1 MSSLPLRPLGI
12 ALLSAIAIAPSAFAQ
27 DAAST
32 GTTATGADAV
42 TTTDSNGT
50 GFDEVSGK
58 RIAIVGGGAI
68 LKPDSDPATGLDI
81 DGGSAPT
88 LSASW
93 YINDNMAVELW
104 GAADKFNH
112 RMRGPEGKIGT
123 VEQQPIALSGQYHFR
138 DADAV
143 MRPFVGLGYY
153 ESNFSNEDISG
164 GGPHVGLDTAKG
176 AIATAGMDFN
186 INSRWFARTDLRYM
200 DGDADVKVAGE
211 STGDNLKLNPWM
223 LGVGIGARF

>member
-1 MSSLPLRPLGI
+1 MSSLKPLSI

-32 GTTATGADAV
+32 DTTTDTAAV

-50 GFDEVSGK
+50 VSGK

-93 YINDNMAVELW
+93 YFNDNMAIELW

-112 RMRGPEGKIGT
+112 RVRGPEGKIGT

-138 DADAV
+138 AADAV

-164 GGPHVGLDTAKG
+164 DGLHVGLDTAKG

-200 DGDADVKVAGE
+200 KGDSDVKVAGE
-211 STGDNLKLNPWM
+211 STGENLKLNPLT
-223 LGVGIGARF
+223 LGIGIGARF

>member
-32 GTTATGADAV
+32 GTTATGAGAV

-68 LKPDSDPATGLDI
+68 LKPDPDPATGLDI

-211 STGDNLKLNPWM
+211 STGDNLKLNPWT

>member
-1 MSSLPLRPLGI
+1 MSSLKPLSI

-27 DAAST
+27 DAA
-32 GTTATGADAV
+32 TTDATTSDTAAV

-50 GFDEVSGK
+50 VSGK

-68 LKPDSDPATGLDI
+68 LEPDSDPATGLDI
-81 DGGSAPT
+81 DGASAPT

-93 YINDNMAVELW
+93 YFNDNIAIELW

-112 RMRGPEGKIGT
+112 RVRGPQGKIGT

-138 DADAV
+138 AADAV

-153 ESNFSNEDISG
+153 ESNFSNEGISG
-164 GGPHVGLDTAKG
+164 DGLHVGLDTAKG

-186 INSRWFARTDLRYM
+186 INSRWFARTDVRYM
-200 DGDADVKVAGE
+200 DGDADVNVAGE
-211 STGDNLKLNPWM
+211 STGENLKLNPWT

>member
-1 MSSLPLRPLGI
+1 MSSLRKLTL
-12 ALLSAIAIAPSAFAQ
+12 ALASAIAFAPAAFAQ
-27 DAAST
+27 DVASDSSD
-32 GTTATGADAV
+32 TA
-42 TTTDSNGT
+42 
-50 GFDEVSGK
+50 SGK

-68 LKPDSDPATGLDI
+68 LEPDSNPTPGLDI
-81 DGGSAPT
+81 DGGTAPT

-93 YINDNMAVELW
+93 YVNDNVAIELW

-112 RMRGPEGKIGT
+112 RVRGPEGKIGT
-123 VEQQPIALSGQYHFR
+123 VEQQPLAVSGQYHFR

-164 GGPHVGLDTAKG
+164 DGPHVGLSTAKG
-176 AIATAGMDFN
+176 PIATAGMDFN

-200 DGDADVKVAGE
+200 KGDADVNVAGE
-211 STGDNLKLNPWM
+211 STGSELTLDPWTV
-223 LGVGIGARF
+223 GVGLGARF

>member
-1 MSSLPLRPLGI
+1 MSSLRPLSI

-27 DAAST
+27 DTAT
-32 GTTATGADAV
+32 TDTTATDTAAV

-50 GFDEVSGK
+50 VSGK

-93 YINDNMAVELW
+93 YLNDNMAIELW

-112 RMRGPEGKIGT
+112 RVRGPEGKIGT
-123 VEQQPIALSGQYHFR
+123 VEQQPIALSSQYHFR
-138 DADAV
+138 AADAV

-153 ESNFSNEDISG
+153 ESNFSNEAISG
-164 GGPHVGLDTAKG
+164 DGLHVGLDTAKG

-200 DGDADVKVAGE
+200 KGDADVKLAGE
-211 STGDNLKLNPWM
+211 STGENLKLNPLA
-223 LGVGIGARF
+223 LGIGIGARF

>member
-1 MSSLPLRPLGI
+1 MSSLKPLSI
-12 ALLSAIAIAPSAFAQ
+12 ALLAALAIAPSAFAQ
-27 DAAST
+27 DAAGTDATTTDT
-32 GTTATGADAV
+32 GAV

-50 GFDEVSGK
+50 VSGK

-81 DGGSAPT
+81 DGGTAPT

-93 YINDNMAVELW
+93 YFNDNMAIELW

-112 RMRGPEGKIGT
+112 RVRGPEGKIGT

-138 DADAV
+138 AADAV

-164 GGPHVGLDTAKG
+164 DGLHAGLETAKG

-200 DGDADVKVAGE
+200 KGDADVKVAGE
-211 STGDNLKLNPWM
+211 STGQNLKLNPLT
-223 LGVGIGARF
+223 LGIGIGARF

>member
-1 MSSLPLRPLGI
+1 MSSLRPLSI
-12 ALLSAIAIAPSAFAQ
+12 ALLSALAFAPSAFAQ
-27 DAAST
+27 DTST
-32 GTTATGADAV
+32 DTA
-42 TTTDSNGT
+42 
-50 GFDEVSGK
+50 SGK

-68 LKPDSDPATGLDI
+68 LQPKSDPAPGLKV
-81 DGGSAPT
+81 DGGTAPT

-93 YINDNMAVELW
+93 YVNDNMAIELW

-112 RMRGPEGKIGT
+112 RVRGDAGRIGT
-123 VEQQPIALSGQYHFR
+123 VEQQPIALSGQYHFGA
-138 DADAV
+138 ADNV
-143 MRPFVGLGYY
+143 MRPFLGLGYY

-200 DGDADVKVAGE
+200 DGDADVKAAGA
-211 STGDNLKLNPWM
+211 STGENLKLNPWT

>member
-1 MSSLPLRPLGI
+1 MSSLNKPLSI
-12 ALLSAIAIAPSAFAQ
+12 ALLSAIAIAPTAFAQ
-27 DAAST
+27 D
-32 GTTATGADAV
+32 TATTDTGAV

-50 GFDEVSGK
+50 VSGK

-81 DGGSAPT
+81 DGGTAPT

-93 YINDNMAVELW
+93 YFNDNMALELW

-112 RMRGPEGKIGT
+112 RVRGPQGKIGT

-164 GGPHVGLDTAKG
+164 DGLHVGLDTAKG
-176 AIATAGMDFN
+176 AIATVGMDFN

-200 DGDADVKVAGE
+200 DGDTDVKVAGE
-211 STGDNLKLNPWM
+211 STGENLKLNPLT
-223 LGVGIGARF
+223 LGIGIGARF

>member
-1 MSSLPLRPLGI
+1 MSSLRPLSI
-12 ALLSAIAIAPSAFAQ
+12 ALLSALAFAPSAFAQ
-27 DAAST
+27 DTDS
-32 GTTATGADAV
+32 TTADASS
-42 TTTDSNGT
+42 TQTA
-50 GFDEVSGK
+50 SGK

-68 LKPDSDPATGLDI
+68 LQPDSNPTPGLDI

-93 YINDNMAVELW
+93 YVNDNIAVELW

-112 RMRGPEGKIGT
+112 RVRGPEGKIGT
-123 VEQQPIALSGQYHFR
+123 VEQQPLALSGQYHFR

-153 ESNFSNEDISG
+153 QSNFSNEDISG
-164 GGPHVGLDTAKG
+164 DGLHVGLDSTKG

-186 INSRWFARTDLRYM
+186 INSRWFARTDVRYM
-200 DGDADVKVAGE
+200 RGDADVNLAGE
-211 STGDNLKLNPWM
+211 GTGEQLKMNPWTI
-223 LGVGIGARF
+223 GVGLGARF

>member
-1 MSSLPLRPLGI
+1 MSSLKPLSI

-27 DAAST
+27 D
-32 GTTATGADAV
+32 TATTDATTSDTAAV

-50 GFDEVSGK
+50 VSGK

-68 LKPDSDPATGLDI
+68 LEPDSDPATGLDI
-81 DGGSAPT
+81 DGASAPT

-93 YINDNMAVELW
+93 YFNDNIAIELW

-112 RMRGPEGKIGT
+112 RVRGPQGKIGT

-138 DADAV
+138 AADAV

-153 ESNFSNEDISG
+153 ESNFSNEGISG
-164 GGPHVGLDTAKG
+164 DGLHVGLDTAKG
-176 AIATAGMDFN
+176 AIGTVGMDFN
-186 INSRWFARTDLRYM
+186 INSRWFARTDVRYM
-200 DGDADVKVAGE
+200 DGDADVNVAGE
-211 STGDNLKLNPWM
+211 STGENLKLNPWT

>member
-1 MSSLPLRPLGI
+1 MKSIRTLTI
-12 ALLSAIAIAPSAFAQ
+12 ALASLIAMPALAQ
-27 DAAST
+27 DA
-32 GTTATGADAV
+32 
-42 TTTDSNGT
+42 TTDTTS
-50 GFDEVSGK
+50 DAASK
-58 RIAIVGGGAI
+58 RFAVVGGAAV
-68 LKPDSDPATGLDI
+68 LKPDRDPAPGLKI
-81 DGGSAPT
+81 DGDVAPVI
-88 LSASW
+88 SASW
-93 YINDNMAVELW
+93 YATPNIAVELW

-112 RMRGPEGKIGT
+112 RVRGPEGKIGT

-164 GGPHVGLDTAKG
+164 DGLHAGLDTAKG

-186 INSRWFARTDLRYM
+186 INSRWFARTDVRYM
-200 DGDADVKVAGE
+200 KGDADVNVAGE
-211 STGDNLKLNPWM
+211 STGENLKLNPLT

>member
-1 MSSLPLRPLGI
+1 MSSLKPLSI

-32 GTTATGADAV
+32 GTTTDTAAV

-50 GFDEVSGK
+50 VSGK

-81 DGGSAPT
+81 DGGTAPT

-93 YINDNMAVELW
+93 YFNDNMAIELW

-112 RMRGPEGKIGT
+112 RVRGPEGKIGT

-138 DADAV
+138 AADAV

-164 GGPHVGLDTAKG
+164 DGLHVGLDTAKG

-200 DGDADVKVAGE
+200 KGDSDVKVAGE
-211 STGDNLKLNPWM
+211 STGENLKLNPLT
-223 LGVGIGARF
+223 LGIGIGARF